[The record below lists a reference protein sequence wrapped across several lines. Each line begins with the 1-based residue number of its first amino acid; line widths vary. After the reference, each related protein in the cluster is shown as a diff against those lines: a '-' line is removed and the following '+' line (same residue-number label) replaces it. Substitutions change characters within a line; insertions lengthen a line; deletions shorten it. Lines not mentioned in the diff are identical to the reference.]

1 MIEESGRVIAVERD
15 AVWVETLRRTGCGR
29 CDEPGGCGNAAARL
43 GERTGH
49 VKARNRARHAL
60 AVGDYVRV
68 GVPAN
73 AVLQGTALLYLLPL
87 VYLLAG
93 ALLGEILLAGDS
105 GALAGAAA
113 GIAASFVTLRLL
125 ARHGAGPD
133 EPVVLARIDEPGGNQ
148 CPP

>member
-1 MIEESGRVIAVERD
+1 MIEESGRVVAVERD
-15 AVWVETLRRTGCGR
+15 AVWVETVRRTGCGR
-29 CDEPGGCGNAAARL
+29 CDEPGGCGNASARL
-43 GERTGH
+43 AERRGH

-73 AVLQGTALLYLLPL
+73 AVLQGAALMYMLPL
-87 VYLLAG
+87 AYLLAG
-93 ALLGEILLAGDS
+93 ALLGEALQPGDS

-125 ARHGAGPD
+125 ARHGAGPS
-133 EPVVLARIDEPGGNQ
+133 EPVVLARIASPDGNQ
-148 CPP
+148 CPH